1 MNEGERAEVTLGYVV
16 KKLVIPPTAILNLR
30 IKAYT
35 LKRGFPGKGGTKQ
48 TNVFI
53 LSGEHQNCF

>member
-1 MNEGERAEVTLGYVV
+1 MGHFV
-16 KKLVIPPTAILNLR
+16 KKLVTPPTAILNLR
-30 IKAYT
+30 IKAHT
-35 LKRGFPGKGGTKQ
+35 LKSGFPGKGGTKQ